1 MRKYAFSCNF
11 LILIFFV
18 GCLHISHAQT
28 LQKQLGELFSEVLDE
43 RLELSPGAHGD
54 HFLPANVAASGAVI
68 STLNNFI
75 SSSVSSFPLSS
86 TVAGLTFDFSSG
98 RPVSTSTSLGPI
110 FSERAHTMGQGLFNV
125 GFNFTYANYNKMR
138 GTNIKDLRLTFTHEN
153 VPAIAGVPEEEWPYG
168 DSENEFDYIDM
179 YMNMKIAAGIF
190 AFYFS
195 YGITDNFDVG
205 VAVPFVNVHI
215 KADPVARISSYTFIK
230 NGAANHHFGPDSSK
244 PVLETKPNPID
255 DDATGIG
262 DIAIRA
268 KYNFIR
274 GESADFAA
282 MLEYRLASGEQEDFL
297 GAGDSRIK
305 AVLIASKT
313 MGDFTPHLNLAYEIR
328 NSNTQRDRV
337 GIYLGYDQKISE
349 SLTLAVDFIGEYELG
364 DQIEEQTF
372 PDPITATTPD
382 GTYSQTVSTTNL
394 PDYKSDNIVNGAFGF
409 KFHPKQSV
417 MIIGNVFFP
426 LNDGGLRADFIP
438 TFGVEFS
445 F

>member
-1 MRKYAFSCNF
+1 MRKFTVLYFE
-11 LILIFFV
+11 LILLFLL
-18 GCLHISHAQT
+18 GCINTSHAQT
-28 LQKQLGELFSEVLDE
+28 LQDQLESVISDVLGSK
-43 RLELSPGAHGD
+43 LSLSPGEHGE

-86 TVAGLTFDFSSG
+86 TVAGLTFDFSTG

-110 FSERAHTMGQGLFNV
+110 FSERAHTMGQGLFNM
-125 GFNFTYANYNKMR
+125 GINFTYADYNKMR
-138 GTNIKDLRLTFTHEN
+138 GTNIKDLRLTFTHQN
-153 VPAIAGVPEEEWPYG
+153 VPDINGPYG

-179 YMNMKIAAGIF
+179 FMNMKITASIF

-195 YGITDNFDVG
+195 YGVTDNFDVG

-215 KADPVARISSYTFIK
+215 KSAPLARINSYTFIK
-230 NGAANHHFGPDSSK
+230 NGAANHHFGADSSK
-244 PVLETKPNPID
+244 PVLETRPTPID

-268 KYNFIR
+268 KYNFSKS
-274 GESADFAA
+274 ETADFAA
-282 MLEYRLASGEQEDFL
+282 MLEYRLATGEQENFL

-328 NSNTQRDRV
+328 NSDVQRDRIGV
-337 GIYLGYDQKISE
+337 FLGYDQKISE
-349 SLTLAVDFIGEYELG
+349 SFTLAVDFIGEYELG
-364 DQIEEQTF
+364 DQIDAQTF
-372 PDPITATTPD
+372 PEPITATTPD
-382 GTYSQTVSTTNL
+382 GLYSQTVSTTNL
-394 PDYKSDNIVNGAFGF
+394 PNSNSDNIVNGAFGF
-409 KFHPKQSV
+409 KFNPKKSV
-417 MIIGNVFFP
+417 MVIGNVFFP

-438 TFGVEFS
+438 TLGVEFS